1 MANGRLSYV
10 VSLDNTLQDV
20 EDSKAGFN
28 LEELRVILLLC
39 LFFFVYFYLFFSSY
53 YLFSNFLLLLDDG
66 YKHKQISS
74 CLLLIF
80 VLSISNSVLF
90 SSFTPEYEH
99 RNKSIN

>member
-39 LFFFVYFYLFFSSY
+39 LFFF
-53 YLFSNFLLLLDDG
+53 
-66 YKHKQISS
+66 
-74 CLLLIF
+74 
-80 VLSISNSVLF
+80 LSIF
-90 SSFTPEYEH
+90 IYFFHPTTSFPISCSFWMMGA
-99 RNKSIN
+99 SISKYQVVCC